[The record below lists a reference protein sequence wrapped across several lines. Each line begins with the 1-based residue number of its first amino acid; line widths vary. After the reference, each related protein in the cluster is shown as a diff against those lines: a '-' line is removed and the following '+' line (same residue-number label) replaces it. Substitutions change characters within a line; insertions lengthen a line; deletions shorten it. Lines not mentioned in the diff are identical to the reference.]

1 MNTKHLVG
9 LCLNV
14 LMSITVFAATDDW
27 AQHNRYATAN
37 QSLEDSVQ
45 VVFIGNSITDHWD
58 DIHPEFFSAN
68 HYANRGISGQVS
80 SQMLVRFQSDVIRLH
95 PRVVVILAGTN
106 DIALNN
112 GYIAIEHIAENVQSM
127 CELAQFHH
135 IQPIICSVLPVY
147 QYPWRKEVIAPA
159 DTIRRLNTILRAY
172 AEANHIPY
180 VDYYAALVD
189 ERGGLPEIY
198 SNDGVH
204 PISAGYDIMERLIT
218 AEISKHL

>member
-80 SQMLVRFQSDVIRLH
+80 SQMLVRFQSDVIHLH

-159 DTIRRLNTILRAY
+159 DTIRQLNAMLRAY